1 MAAQLPGRGRHWGVG
16 IPRRRA
22 SLIAGLLL
30 PVVLAVGAIAGPSP
44 AAPVRQA
51 THGHTAS
58 QPATTV
64 QMIGGHPPLALTPAV
79 PVRSVGSNDRHL
91 SQSPSGAASGRVT
104 GSRRSSRPGTSGQHN
119 GMGQGQCQHQP
130 PGWPPGRVF
139 AKGRADSQ
147 SGGPVAAV
155 PPGGP
160 VAAVPPG
167 GPVAAVPPGGPVAA
181 TPPGGPGAARPP
193 GGVAAATQAQ
203 AEAATTPP
211 RAEVDTRRGQTA
223 PPAVHVS
230 PSQPTAGS
238 LMQGI
243 PQTQRQ
249 VG

>member
-119 GMGQGQCQHQP
+119 GGGQGQCQHQP
-130 PGWPPGRVF
+130 PAYPPGRVF

-147 SGGPVAAV
+147 SGGPVAAT
-155 PPGGP
+155 PPGGT
-160 VAAVPPG
+160 
-167 GPVAAVPPGGPVAA
+167 VAA

-193 GGVAAATQAQ
+193 GGVAAVTQARP
-203 AEAATTPP
+203 EAAPTPP
-211 RAEVDTRRGQTA
+211 RPEEATRRGQTT

-238 LMQGI
+238 LMRGI

>member
-1 MAAQLPGRGRHWGVG
+1 VG

-44 AAPVRQA
+44 AAPIRQA
-51 THGHTAS
+51 THARTAS

-64 QMIGGHPPLALTPAV
+64 QMIGGHLPLALTPAV

-91 SQSPSGAASGRVT
+91 SQSPSGAASGRAT
-104 GSRRSSRPGTSGQHN
+104 GSRRPSRPGTSGLHN
-119 GMGQGQCQHQP
+119 GMGQDQCQHQP
-130 PGWPPGRVF
+130 PAYPPGRVF
-139 AKGRADSQ
+139 AKGRADGQ
-147 SGGPVAAV
+147 S
-155 PPGGP
+155 
-160 VAAVPPG
+160 
-167 GPVAAVPPGGPVAA
+167 GGPVAA

-193 GGVAAATQAQ
+193 GGGAAATQAQ

-211 RAEVDTRRGQTA
+211 RPEGATRRGQTTL
-223 PPAVHVS
+223 PAVHVS
-230 PSQPTAGS
+230 PSQPTTGS

>member
-130 PGWPPGRVF
+130 PAYPPGRVF

-147 SGGPVAAV
+147 SGGPVAAT
-155 PPGGP
+155 PPGGT
-160 VAAVPPG
+160 
-167 GPVAAVPPGGPVAA
+167 VAA

-193 GGVAAATQAQ
+193 GGVAAVTQARP
-203 AEAATTPP
+203 EAAPTPP
-211 RAEVDTRRGQTA
+211 RPEEATWRGQTT

-238 LMQGI
+238 LMRGI

>member
-119 GMGQGQCQHQP
+119 GGGQGQCQHQP
-130 PGWPPGRVF
+130 PAYPPGRVF

-147 SGGPVAAV
+147 SGGPVAAT
-155 PPGGP
+155 PPGGT
-160 VAAVPPG
+160 
-167 GPVAAVPPGGPVAA
+167 VAA

-193 GGVAAATQAQ
+193 GGVAAVTQARP
-203 AEAATTPP
+203 EAAPTPP
-211 RAEVDTRRGQTA
+211 RPEAATRRGQTT

-238 LMQGI
+238 LMRGI

>member
-44 AAPVRQA
+44 AAPIRQA
-51 THGHTAS
+51 TNGHTATH
-58 QPATTV
+58 PATTV
-64 QMIGGHPPLALTPAV
+64 QLIGGHLPLALTPAV

-130 PGWPPGRVF
+130 PAYPPGRVF

-147 SGGPVAAV
+147 SGGPVAAT
-155 PPGGP
+155 PPGGT
-160 VAAVPPG
+160 
-167 GPVAAVPPGGPVAA
+167 VAA

-193 GGVAAATQAQ
+193 GGVAAVTQARP
-203 AEAATTPP
+203 EAAPTPP
-211 RAEVDTRRGQTA
+211 RPEAATRRGQTT

-238 LMQGI
+238 LMRGI

>member
-155 PPGGP
+155 PPGGS
-160 VAAVPPG
+160 
-167 GPVAAVPPGGPVAA
+167 VAAVPPGGPVAA

>member
-119 GMGQGQCQHQP
+119 GMGQGQGQCQHQP

-160 VAAVPPG
+160 VAAV
-167 GPVAAVPPGGPVAA
+167 
-181 TPPGGPGAARPP
+181 PPGGPGAARPP

>member
-16 IPRRRA
+16 IPRRRT
-22 SLIAGLLL
+22 SLMAGLLL

-44 AAPVRQA
+44 AAPIRQA
-51 THGHTAS
+51 TNGHAAT
-58 QPATTV
+58 QLATTV
-64 QMIGGHPPLALTPAV
+64 QMIGGHLPLALTPAV
-79 PVRSVGSNDRHL
+79 PVLSVGSNDRHL

-130 PGWPPGRVF
+130 PAYPPGRVF

-147 SGGPVAAV
+147 S
-155 PPGGP
+155 
-160 VAAVPPG
+160 
-167 GPVAAVPPGGPVAA
+167 GGPVAA

-211 RAEVDTRRGQTA
+211 QPEAATRRGQTTL
-223 PPAVHVS
+223 PAVHVS

>member
-44 AAPVRQA
+44 AAPIRQA
-51 THGHTAS
+51 THARTAS

-64 QMIGGHPPLALTPAV
+64 QMIGGHLPLALTPAV

-119 GMGQGQCQHQP
+119 GMGQGQCKHQP

-160 VAAVPPG
+160 V
-167 GPVAAVPPGGPVAA
+167 
-181 TPPGGPGAARPP
+181 AARPP

>member
-22 SLIAGLLL
+22 SLMAGLLL

-44 AAPVRQA
+44 AAPIRQA
-51 THGHTAS
+51 TNGHTAS

-64 QMIGGHPPLALTPAV
+64 QMIGGHLPLALTPAV
-79 PVRSVGSNDRHL
+79 PVGSVGSNDRHL
-91 SQSPSGAASGRVT
+91 SQSPFGAASGRVT

-119 GMGQGQCQHQP
+119 GTGQGQCQHQP
-130 PGWPPGRVF
+130 PAYPPGRVF
-139 AKGRADSQ
+139 AKGRADGQ
-147 SGGPVAAV
+147 SGGPVAAT
-155 PPGGP
+155 
-160 VAAVPPG
+160 
-167 GPVAAVPPGGPVAA
+167 PPGGPVAA
-181 TPPGGPGAARPP
+181 TPPGGPVAATPLGGPGAARPP

-203 AEAATTPP
+203 AETATTPP
-211 RAEVDTRRGQTA
+211 QPEAATRRGQTTL
-223 PPAVHVS
+223 PAVHVS
-230 PSQPTAGS
+230 PSQPTTGS

>member
-130 PGWPPGRVF
+130 PAYPPGRVF

-147 SGGPVAAV
+147 SGGPVAAT
-155 PPGGP
+155 PPGGT
-160 VAAVPPG
+160 
-167 GPVAAVPPGGPVAA
+167 VAA

-193 GGVAAATQAQ
+193 GGVAAVTQARP
-203 AEAATTPP
+203 EAAPTPP
-211 RAEVDTRRGQTA
+211 RPEAATRRGQTT

-238 LMQGI
+238 LMRGI